1 MAALC
6 PLTNGIDSSNLKSGC
21 SMDDKTT
28 RSLDL
33 QRAISSRLAELAYAD
48 TTRAE
53 LISRHLAEIASTS
66 KDFGENTLP
75 LFLRIDRDD
84 PALLMQV
91 ALAIKAQ
98 MEELTDALVDLRREL
113 PEWAE
118 FFIQLPKR

>member
-1 MAALC
+1 
-6 PLTNGIDSSNLKSGC
+6 
-21 SMDDKTT
+21 MDDKTT